1 MWSMI
6 VAVGIAAAWF
16 EYSYRRQRRSKK
28 DTGGPNGDAKKTP
41 ASAAPTEVEAGE
53 TAKPLHATSSN
64 D

>member
-16 EYSYRRQRRSKK
+16 EYSYRRNRRSKK
-28 DTGGPNGDAKKTP
+28 DAEAAQNPAAKKNP
-41 ASAAPTEVEAGE
+41 PVAAAPAEQAD
-53 TAKPLHATSSN
+53 KPLKAASSN

>member
-16 EYSYRRQRRSKK
+16 EYSYRRNRRKAGRYVQ
-28 DTGGPNGDAKKTP
+28 D
-41 ASAAPTEVEAGE
+41 EA
-53 TAKPLHATSSN
+53 TAKNSAVAEPAPAEETENPLKAASSN